1 MSGNLTLRDFRTFL
15 VERAKCYDKFFKES
29 EAVGGW
35 MPPSEIERRTAE
47 SELLHNTRENYLAAL
62 VILDDF
68 EKLMA
73 EA

>member
-1 MSGNLTLRDFRTFL
+1 MTQEPTLRDFRTFL
-15 VERAKCYDKFFKES
+15 EARAKCYDKFFKES

-35 MPPSEIERRTAE
+35 MSPAEIERRTAE
-47 SELLHNTRENYLAAL
+47 SELLHDTREDYLAAL

>member
-1 MSGNLTLRDFRTFL
+1 MSNHLTLRDFRAFL
-15 VERAKCYDKFFKES
+15 EARAKCYDKFFKES

-35 MPPSEIERRTAE
+35 MSPAEIEGRTAE
-47 SELLHNTRENYLAAL
+47 SELLHDTRENYLAAL

-68 EKLMA
+68 ENLMA